1 MKKGLRAMSLHAK
14 ALAGAALIA
23 ALGIGF
29 AQSVHASPTLQ
40 QEADLLMSQ
49 APVEGE
55 VPVQQTGGV
64 TRVPARV
71 IRVFGNDYA
80 QVEILSTGETRP
92 IEFRYLGDT
101 RRIVPGTFLIVDY
114 EADEVVATEI
124 VTEDEANALLTE
136 IQTAETETQVQQTT
150 PAAPPPTTQQQPA
163 PAAPPATTPPAT
175 QQQPAPAPPALW

>member
-1 MKKGLRAMSLHAK
+1 MSLQAK

-23 ALGIGF
+23 ALGLGF
-29 AQSVHASPTLQ
+29 AQSVQASPTLQ
-40 QEADLLMSQ
+40 GDGDLMMSQ

-55 VPVQQTGGV
+55 APIQAPAAGV

-71 IRVFGNDYA
+71 VRVFGNDYA
-80 QVEILSTGETRP
+80 QVEILSTGESRP
-92 IEFRYLGDT
+92 IEFRYLGDA

-114 EADEVVATEI
+114 EADEVVATRI

-150 PAAPPPTTQQQPA
+150 PAAPPPATTQQQPAPTAPPATTQQQPA
-163 PAAPPATTPPAT
+163 PAAPPA
-175 QQQPAPAPPALW
+175 LW